1 MRRPHVSLISSQRQ
15 PSAAA
20 AAAPLNGAK
29 AARDNVSTAQICQ
42 VGTVL
47 SVKRILINLF
57 ENVLYWSN
65 RYELTCLNVNGKYKL
80 MRYELS
86 KKRLTVSIS

>member
-15 PSAAA
+15 PSVA

-80 MRYELS
+80 IRYELS